1 MDTKTVR
8 DVIGEPDSWPNFM
21 HIEWQRSRNMR
32 GATITEV
39 FASGDQLAIQT
50 RGAVCGETF
59 STFTVEDEELRDRVM
74 RILKPDLGVYEAVA
88 AAI

>member
-8 DVIGEPDSWPNFM
+8 DVIGEPESWPNFM
-21 HIEWQRSRNMR
+21 RIEWQRPQDMR
-32 GATITEV
+32 GATISEV

-50 RGAVCGETF
+50 KGAVCGATL
-59 STFTVEDEELRDRVM
+59 STFTVNDEELRDRLM
-74 RILKPDLGVYEAVA
+74 HILKPDLSVYEAVA